1 MAARASQRNDVRSR
15 QIRIATESGGGLFM
29 RSHAVLKLILA
40 ATALALAFSPATVFA
55 SGFQLQ
61 EQNGSGLGNAFSGQA
76 AGVKD
81 ASAIYFNPA
90 ALTGIEGGNLV
101 ISVDPIIPAYEFS
114 DGGSTPPSLPP
125 LPGAPPLGIPLGGT
139 GGNAGSLTPVPNGYF
154 SYQVGE
160 TWWLGVG
167 VNIPFGL
174 TTEWESDWMGRFHGI
189 KSSIHAI
196 NVNPTVAVKVGSLS
210 LGAGVNWQ
218 QFDAEL
224 TQNTAYGGVSFGGAY
239 LAGGPAAATGILLQ
253 LGGPAGLA
261 MEGLTTLDGDSTAW
275 GWNAGALIEVGEG
288 AKLAVSYRSK
298 IEHTLEGTI
307 AFEGAPSFVEQG
319 PLGPIGA
326 ALNATFADRPI
337 TADVSLPDTL
347 SVALAWEG
355 ESVEVLADWTR
366 TGWSSIPSLDVMDE
380 AGEEVTSLNLQFEDT
395 WRAGL
400 GLNFRLNEAWK
411 LRLGAAYETSPVQDR
426 YRTPRLPDNDRIW
439 VAGGFEFTI
448 NEKNRLDLGYCR
460 VFIDDAPSTLVALP
474 QDPDFTE
481 KLLSGNLVGA
491 YTGSVNIL
499 SLQYTLSF

>member
-1 MAARASQRNDVRSR
+1 
-15 QIRIATESGGGLFM
+15 M
-29 RSHAVLKLILA
+29 RSHTALKLMLA
-40 ATALALAFSPATVFA
+40 ATALALALSPSTVLA

-61 EQNGSGLGNAFSGQA
+61 EQNGSGLGNAYSGQA

-90 ALTGIEGGNLV
+90 ALTGLEGGNLV
-101 ISVDPIIPAYEFS
+101 VSVEPIISSYEFS
-114 DGGSTPPSLPP
+114 DGGSTAPSLPP
-125 LPGAPPLGIPLGGT
+125 LPGVPPLGIPLGGL
-139 GGNAGSLTPVPNGYF
+139 GGDAGGVTPVPNGYF

-160 TWWLGVG
+160 TWWVGLG

-224 TQNTAYGGVSFGGAY
+224 TQNTAYGGAAFGAAFQAGGAAA
-239 LAGGPAAATGILLQ
+239 AGGILAQ

-261 MEGLTTLDGDSTAW
+261 LEGLTTLDGDSTAW

-307 AFEGAPSFVEQG
+307 AFQDAPTFVEAG
-319 PLGPIGA
+319 PIGPIGA
-326 ALNATFADRPI
+326 ALNAAFATRPI
-337 TADVSLPDTL
+337 TAEVKLPDTL

-366 TGWSSIPSLDVMDE
+366 TGWSSIPSLDVVDD
-380 AGEEVTSLNLQFEDT
+380 AGDDVTSLNLQFEDT

-400 GLNFRLNEAWK
+400 GLNFKMSDAWK
-411 LRLGAAYETSPVQDR
+411 LRLGTAYETSPVQDEF
-426 YRTPRLPDNDRIW
+426 RTPRLPDNKRIW
-439 VAGGFEFTI
+439 AAGGLEWRL
-448 NEKNRLDLGYCR
+448 NERNRLDFGYCR
-460 VFIDDAPSTLVALP
+460 VFIDEASSSLVA
-474 QDPDFTE
+474 DPADATE
-481 KLLSGNLVGA
+481 LLKGNLVGTYA
-491 YTGSVNIL
+491 GTVNIL